1 MTVVPFG
8 DPADA
13 AVVNTCTVTGESDRK
28 SRQMIR
34 RAAQNAAHVIV
45 TGCFAQ
51 IAGDEISSME
61 NVTFVCGNDGKACL
75 ADTVLAV
82 LSGILPAQVNGV
94 TPPTGRGS
102 VEMTL
107 PSPQRTRSYIKIE
120 DGCGNRCAYCLIR
133 TARGPVRSKARE
145 TVLEEAR
152 ALARAG
158 AKEVILTGIEAAS
171 YGMDFENRQP
181 YGHALAD
188 LIRDVNRIP
197 GILRIGLG
205 SLEPTVLNDYF
216 ADAVRESEKLLPH
229 FHLSVQ
235 SGSTAVLRAMR
246 RRYPAEAVLRAMER
260 IRAARP
266 DVTFSADIIVGFPGE
281 EEEDYRLTEDFC
293 REAGFLHLH
302 IFPFSKREGTE
313 AASME
318 NQVPEPV
325 KRERAERLE
334 QAGAAIRR
342 DLLERY
348 AAEHRDSPVRLLVE
362 KNGGG
367 FLSGHSEHFVELK
380 KIPGRAEVGEVVP
393 VLIDSTDGLVCTGRT
408 AEAREAGE

>member
-1 MTVVPFG
+1 
-8 DPADA
+8 
-13 AVVNTCTVTGESDRK
+13 
-28 SRQMIR
+28 
-34 RAAQNAAHVIV
+34 
-45 TGCFAQ
+45 
-51 IAGDEISSME
+51 
-61 NVTFVCGNDGKACL
+61 
-75 ADTVLAV
+75 
-82 LSGILPAQVNGV
+82 
-94 TPPTGRGS
+94 
-102 VEMTL
+102 
-107 PSPQRTRSYIKIE
+107 
-120 DGCGNRCAYCLIR
+120 
-133 TARGPVRSKARE
+133 
-145 TVLEEAR
+145 
-152 ALARAG
+152 
-158 AKEVILTGIEAAS
+158 
-171 YGMDFENRQP
+171 
-181 YGHALAD
+181 
-188 LIRDVNRIP
+188 
-197 GILRIGLG
+197 
-205 SLEPTVLNDYF
+205 
-216 ADAVRESEKLLPH
+216 
-229 FHLSVQ
+229 
-235 SGSTAVLRAMR
+235 
-246 RRYPAEAVLRAMER
+246 MER

-293 REAGFLHLH
+293 RDAGFLHLH

-380 KIPGRAEVGEVVP
+380 KIPGRTEVGEVVP
-393 VLIDSTDGLVCTGRT
+393 VLLDSTDGLVCTGRT